1 LTSDVAKQNLTSDT
15 PGASQRLR
23 SAHRRRTP
31 AGPSPVPPAPV
42 GLKKRQ
48 LGLTRPVL
56 SEIKNERG
64 SSQAQA
70 ASLRARWFLRR
81 RTSRAPRR
89 TRRGG
94 EGDSGLYLILEPFC
108 EELRWHLKK
117 WES

>member
-1 LTSDVAKQNLTSDT
+1 LTSEVAKQNLTSDT

-42 GLKKRQ
+42 GRKKRQ

-70 ASLRARWFLRR
+70 ASLRGSWFLRHTGHYGR
-81 RTSRAPRR
+81 LAARDGAAKA
-89 TRRGG
+89 
-94 EGDSGLYLILEPFC
+94 IAAFI
-108 EELRWHLKK
+108 
-117 WES
+117 